1 MDYTK
6 DYIITKINDQTIK
19 LSPSQN
25 KLSLPIIERI
35 TRKMKFGIRFDD
47 IKIEKGLIIDGHHR
61 YISSLIAGIELKSIV
76 SARTTA
82 TIEYNW
88 ESVNFVNEEWDTLEK
103 IVLLNEKDAHYNN
116 LSIEKINEIIK

>member
-1 MDYTK
+1 DYTK